1 MSSLGRIFSSD
12 VVNQIEVL
20 YNDVTSSGILD
31 PVGTSAYQ
39 LPDVSVNAAKPSL
52 KVFDLT
58 ADLDA
63 QSSAK
68 VSILAP
74 SAQIAPFDK
83 SVPLTAPAGSSYA
96 QLDVAGKLSA
106 GITGE
111 RGSALSLSAS
121 GAATFA
127 YDHYLP
133 AAATA
138 KRLDA
143 LAKLVASAELPQYA
157 DLAGLQ
163 AGEITRFEADINI
176 DLGIKA
182 EYGSSFDIDR
192 TMKLFEGLSGQFT
205 ASVQSSIEASL
216 GWSLFDEMDV
226 VVGNAQQDTPGWVR
240 VRIDRS
246 RKNSFTFGATFALQV
261 NYDASSIATALE
273 RAFKL
278 SPLPRAIN
286 VLTFVANG
294 QWSNIQQLI
303 VDRGADALISLIAGT
318 GWKEKAANDPT
329 VVKALAAINR
339 AVSIYN
345 SIDTKVQQLWNDL
358 LIRVDLQPGSDLR
371 KTIDTIAGLDPANP
385 NLQQFLSPTAQKD
398 LEMLES
404 LSGKSIEQLLIGSNA
419 TVQVAITRAI
429 DLAKQ
434 LERVI
439 TDTPTEV
446 TTAIQTF
453 AKDYGIQ
460 SVISWLSTNATS
472 LDQLQAFGDGV
483 IKRVVATAVGK
494 AFDLVSPEDLA
505 AVQKWAQRIIEA
517 WADLSARLA
526 KAAKALKGTL
536 GFSVSLEL
544 SRVTE
549 YSAVLDFELDPKN
562 AAAVAAVEKQL
573 PTGNVRNML
582 AALDQIARDNAG
594 NLPFTIR
601 ESMIVSRHTRTGVT
615 TVLLSLLNLS
625 NLQKVTGSRFE
636 EAVIHIS
643 DSGRTATFS
652 GGFTQAVATND
663 STSECGVWIEAD
675 ATDSQRDPNLPFAT
689 VSREMRL
696 TFSRTD
702 KKTAAEELTALQTL
716 LTDLGFFVTAGQSLT
731 DTPAGTETTFTV
743 DISLDEAAVAA
754 FANDDGEDNWN
765 NDYRN
770 AAYRL
775 LRDDM
780 ITEKIASLGQ
790 PTGEVLAGVVKTDQ
804 FAATWTD
811 SSTTKFRNVLVNKS
825 FMLGGKHLLMVN
837 EQNQF
842 IPPYVPIQMLITR
855 RPKGYDQLRSLR
867 AGLDASADRE
877 RGGLSQLASAAAATF
892 ASTTLPEW
900 DNPMFNFWFVVARLC
915 RLGSDILKNAKGL
928 ATIRWR
934 TSPSDPLS
942 DPVQWMLTKDV
953 GVPAAQIKS
962 RQLFPFA

>member
-12 VVNQIEVL
+12 VANKIEVL
-20 YNDVTSSGILD
+20 YNDLTSSGILD

-39 LPDVSVNAAKPSL
+39 LRDVSLSAEKADL

-63 QSSAK
+63 QSSAQ

-83 SVPLTAPAGSSYA
+83 SAPLSAPGGSSYA
-96 QLDVAGKLSA
+96 QLEVDGKLSA
-106 GITGE
+106 GLTGE

-121 GAATFA
+121 GAATFT

-143 LAKLVASAELPQYA
+143 LTKLVASAELPQFA
-157 DLAGLQ
+157 NLAGLQ
-163 AGEITRFEADINI
+163 PGEISRFELDLNI

-182 EYGSSFDIDR
+182 EYGASFDIDR
-192 TMKLFEGLSGQFT
+192 TMKLFDGLSGQFT
-205 ASVQSSIEASL
+205 AAVQSSIEASL
-216 GWSLFDEMDV
+216 GWSLFDEFDV
-226 VVGNAQQDTPGWVR
+226 VVGSAQQDNAGWVR

-273 RAFKL
+273 KAFKL
-278 SPLPRAIN
+278 SPLPRAISI
-286 VLTFVANG
+286 LTLVANG
-294 QWSNIQQLI
+294 QWENIQQLI

-318 GWKEKAANDPT
+318 GWKQKAASDPG
-329 VVKALAAINR
+329 VVKALAAINKV
-339 AVSIYN
+339 VSIYN

-358 LIRVDLQPGSDLR
+358 LIKVDLQPGSDLR

-398 LEMLES
+398 LDMLES
-404 LSGKSIEQLLIGSNA
+404 LTGKSIEQLLVGSDA
-419 TVQVAITRAI
+419 TVQLAITKAI

-439 TDTPTEV
+439 TDTPAEINS
-446 TTAIQTF
+446 AIQTF
-453 AKDYGIQ
+453 ANDYGIH
-460 SVISWLSTNATS
+460 SIISFLATNATS
-472 LDQLQAFGDGV
+472 LDQIQAFGDGV
-483 IKRVVATAVGK
+483 IKKVVAKAVGK
-494 AFDLVSPEDLA
+494 AFDAINPQDLA
-505 AVQKWAQRIIEA
+505 TLQKWAQRIIAE
-517 WADLSARLA
+517 WTDLSAKLA

-536 GFSVSLEL
+536 GFNASLEL

-549 YSAVLDFELDPKN
+549 YTAVLDFELDPKN
-562 AAAVAAVEKQL
+562 ATAVAAIEKQL
-573 PTGNVRNML
+573 VRGNVRDML
-582 AALDQIARDNAG
+582 AALDRLAHDSSG
-594 NLPFTIR
+594 TLPFTIR
-601 ESMIVSRHTRTGVT
+601 ESMIVSRHTRTSVA

-625 NLQKVTGSRFE
+625 DLLKVTGSRFE
-636 EAVIHIS
+636 ESVIHIS

-652 GGFTQAVATND
+652 GGFTQAVATSD
-663 STSECGVWIEAD
+663 STSECGVWVEAD

-689 VSREMRL
+689 VAREMRL

-702 KKTAAEELTALQTL
+702 KKTAAEELAALQTL
-716 LTDLGFFVTAGQSLT
+716 LIDLGFFVTAGQSLT
-731 DTPAGTETTFTV
+731 DTPAGAETTFAV
-743 DISLDEAAVAA
+743 DISLDEAAVAT
-754 FANDDGEDNWN
+754 FAQDDGEDNWN
-765 NDYRN
+765 KDYRN

-811 SSTTKFRNVLVNKS
+811 SSTTEFRNVLVNKT
-825 FMLGGKHLLMVN
+825 FLLGGKPLFMVN

-855 RPKGYDQLRSLR
+855 RPKGYDQLGSLR
-867 AGLDASADRE
+867 AGLTASADRQ
-877 RGGLSQLASAAAATF
+877 RGGLSQLAAAAAATF

-915 RLGSDILKNAKGL
+915 RLGTGVLESAKGL

-934 TSPSDPLS
+934 TSSTAAMSDPI
-942 DPVQWMLTKDV
+942 QWTLTKDV

-962 RQLFPFA
+962 RQLFPFG